1 MIGSE
6 APRALLRFFFSAVIV
21 SDRSVPPPPQQ
32 ARRGGAL
39 VGDSGYGTR
48 SPILSLLSV
57 AGLRLSRPGALPEL
71 RRSSQCLA
79 SAAYAGG
86 GSGGRMAGSGRHPEQ
101 QAAASGHMHILVRRQ
116 NDLPDWILPAGMN
129 DLQVSKTVGSA
140 G

>member
-21 SDRSVPPPPQQ
+21 SDRGVPPPPQQ
-32 ARRGGAL
+32 ARRGGRSL
-39 VGDSGYGTR
+39 ETSYGTR
-48 SPILSLLSV
+48 SPILSLLSM

-71 RRSSQCLA
+71 RRSSQCRA
-79 SAAYAGG
+79 RAAYAGG

-101 QAAASGHMHILVRRQ
+101 QAAACGHMHIFVRRQ
-116 NDLPDWILPAGMN
+116 NDLPDWIVPAGVN